1 MKLRRLNPPLHLLR
15 TFSTVVRFGGIT
27 RAAADLHLTQ
37 SAVTKQ
43 VQELERLLGVQLF
56 TRSGKRLDLAPDG
69 AQYERTI
76 RPLLDLIE
84 SATLDLISGSVDGG
98 VLTVSAM
105 PTFSA
110 KWLIP
115 RLPDFQHKHPGV
127 QINFVRYVSGFDY
140 LDASIDCS
148 FLFGDGKW
156 PGAETLYV
164 EGREVVLVAPV
175 DAGKAIH
182 AAEDVRAFPLLRH
195 ITAPEDWPRWQE
207 INQVPGL
214 QTLSG
219 PQFDN
224 YHAMIQAVIAGI
236 GIALIPRCLIDDE
249 LSNHQLI
256 APLYGQPGG
265 GYMSD
270 YGYWFCCRQERTQ
283 SVPLRLFRDWLASQ
297 VEY

>member
-15 TFSTVVRFGGIT
+15 AFSTVVRFGGIS
-27 RAAADLHLTQ
+27 RAAANLHLTQ
-37 SAVTKQ
+37 SAVSKQ
-43 VQELERLLGVQLF
+43 IQELERWLEVPLF
-56 TRSGKRLDLAPDG
+56 NRNGKRLELTPAG

-76 RPLLDLIE
+76 RPLLDQIE
-84 SATLDLISGSVDGG
+84 AATLGLISESVDGG
-98 VLTVSAM
+98 VLRVSAM

-115 RLPDFQHKHPGV
+115 RLPDFRHKHPGV
-127 QINFVRYVSGFDY
+127 HINFVRYVRGFDY

-156 PGAETLYV
+156 PGAQALYL
-164 EGREVVLVAPV
+164 EGHEVVLVAPV
-175 DAGKAIH
+175 DAGHLIH
-182 AAEDVRAFPLLRH
+182 GPEDVRAFPLLRH
-195 ITAPEDWPRWQE
+195 VTAPEDWPRWQE

-249 LSNHQLI
+249 LANRQLI
-256 APLYGQPGG
+256 APLRGQPGG
-265 GYMSD
+265 GYTSH
-270 YGYWFCCRQERTQ
+270 YGYWFCYRQERSQ
-283 SVPLRLFRDWLASQ
+283 SVPLQLFRDWLVSQ